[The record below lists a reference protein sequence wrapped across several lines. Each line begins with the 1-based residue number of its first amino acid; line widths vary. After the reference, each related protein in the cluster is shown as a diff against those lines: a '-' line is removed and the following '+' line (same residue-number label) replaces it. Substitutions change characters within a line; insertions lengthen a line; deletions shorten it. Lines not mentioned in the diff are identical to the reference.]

1 MGWIGRSKEEEKKV
15 KIQNIYKENSNLGG
29 RRSSQ
34 DRRVSAD
41 SNYKGIER
49 RISGDRRKEA
59 GRRIYKRFQ
68 AKDLTFVK
76 LNSEYEEDLGQLLD
90 ISKGGLSL
98 RYFKDEERS
107 RSYTDLGIFMSGGDF
122 AVDWIPFKGV
132 ADTVLKNN
140 SLFNTILLRRYAV
153 QFEDLTPDQAAKLD
167 YFLLNHTLGQ
177 A

>member
-1 MGWIGRSKEEEKKV
+1 MEEKKEL

-41 SNYKGIER
+41 PNYKGIEK
-49 RISGDRRKEA
+49 RISGDRRL
-59 GRRIYKRFQ
+59 GTHRRIYKRFQ

-76 LNSEYEEDLGQLLD
+76 LNAEYEEDLGQLLD

-98 RYFKDEERS
+98 RYFKDEEKS
-107 RSYTDLGIFMSGGDF
+107 RSYSDLGIFMSSGDF

-132 ADTVLKNN
+132 SDTVLKNN
-140 SLFNTILLRRYAV
+140 SLFSTIVLRRFAV
-153 QFEDLTPDQAAKLD
+153 QFENLTPDQAAKLD
-167 YFLLNHTLGQ
+167 YFLLNHTLGE